1 MNPLAIHQ
9 LGRMLAAQGRGSD
22 RHLVHVSDAELAK
35 LQEWT
40 GSGKVNPTTGLMS
53 FDSGDSGG
61 NSGGGSSDSGGSAAG
76 GGQGTGS
83 DSGGAAAAAG
93 GAGTDSAAGAATDA
107 GGMNSA
113 TATGD
118 VGASVS
124 SEGFDA
130 GVSGIGIGTGPAGD
144 INSAV
149 AEGFDASPQNSVGF
163 SQFDTAN
170 LSTLEGTLA
179 NIAASV
185 FGGPVAGTV
194 AGYAVNALE
203 GQPVNAQSVMAGV
216 PGVGAMLGLAN
227 LANEG
232 LTAIGATPPGQT
244 NPALATESTQTGA
257 EGGATLDQTLDPNPY
272 ATIGSSLGVS
282 PTNTYLARG
291 SP

>member
-40 GSGKVNPTTGLMS
+40 GSGKINPTTGLMS

-83 DSGGAAAAAG
+83 DSGGAAAGGG

-130 GVSGIGIGTGPAGD
+130 GVSGIGTGPAGD

-149 AEGFDASPQNSVGF
+149 AGNFDSSPQNSVGVA
-163 SQFDTAN
+163 QFDTAN
-170 LSTLEGTLA
+170 LSTFEGTLA

-203 GQPVNAQSVMAGV
+203 GQPVNAQSVMAGL

-244 NPALATESTQTGA
+244 NPALAIESTQTGA

>member
-1 MNPLAIHQ
+1 
-9 LGRMLAAQGRGSD
+9 
-22 RHLVHVSDAELAK
+22 
-35 LQEWT
+35 
-40 GSGKVNPTTGLMS
+40 
-53 FDSGDSGG
+53 
-61 NSGGGSSDSGGSAAG
+61 
-76 GGQGTGS
+76 
-83 DSGGAAAAAG
+83 
-93 GAGTDSAAGAATDA
+93 
-107 GGMNSA
+107 MNSA

-130 GVSGIGIGTGPAGD
+130 GVSGIGTGPAGD

-149 AEGFDASPQNSVGF
+149 AGNFDSSPQNSVGVA
-163 SQFDTAN
+163 QFDTAN
-170 LSTLEGTLA
+170 LSTFEGTLA

-185 FGGPVAGTV
+185 FGGPVAGMV

-203 GQPVNAQSVMAGV
+203 GQPVNAQSVMAGL
-216 PGVGAMLGLAN
+216 PGVGALLGLAN

-232 LTAIGATPPGQT
+232 LNAIGATPPGQT
-244 NPALATESTQTGA
+244 NPALAIESTQTGA